1 MMKNERLTEIDENST
16 TIGNVDLEFWIC
28 TGFTVP
34 LSLGALYLA
43 LTQMIFFFKKGS
55 FGMNSKPTWKTSSSN
70 PTPSRGLNN
79 NAAILNF
86 MIAFGCT
93 CAFLRAAIDFRLPY
107 GRHNDFGCNL
117 AIKYKSGNYIL
128 SLLSMYLVLW
138 FRQRVFYQHPRLK
151 HLSSKLIRF
160 VSWAMCFV
168 MIATMLAT
176 AVIFFGVGSYVGVIK
191 GCTVRG
197 PLTSS
202 RWVMLIGCTSIFQ
215 IFLLVLFIYPLMKH
229 KREVQRSF
237 TCKKNDIIIQL
248 IKRATVTSILS
259 VVSDVGF
266 GLLILFLRRE
276 IVTISTFVCDVN
288 IVFNAIC
295 VVMSFPD
302 WKLRLLPWRISSNG
316 VPAVTEN
323 CTDGQ
328 SKVLPI
334 DSIA

>member
-1 MMKNERLTEIDENST
+1 MFDVNLTTGEN
-16 TIGNVDLEFWIC
+16 IDLEFWIC
-28 TGFTVP
+28 TGFSVP
-34 LSLGALYLA
+34 LSLGALYLG
-43 LTQMIFFFKKGS
+43 LTQIVFFFKKGN
-55 FGMNSKPTWKTSSSN
+55 FGKNKKSTRKSSASLA
-70 PTPSRGLNN
+70 PSRSLNN

-93 CAFLRAAIDFRLPY
+93 CAFLRAAVDFRLPY

-117 AIKYKSGNYIL
+117 AIKYKSVNYIL

-176 AVIFFGVGSYVGVIK
+176 SVIFFGVGKYVGVIK
-191 GCTVRG
+191 GCTVHG
-197 PLTSS
+197 PLASS

-215 IFLLVLFIYPLMKH
+215 IFLVGLFIYPLMKH
-229 KREVQRSF
+229 KRAVQQSF
-237 TCKKNDIIIQL
+237 ARKKNDIIIQL
-248 IKRATVTSILS
+248 IQRATVTSVLS

-266 GLLILFLRRE
+266 GLLILFLRRD
-276 IVTISTFVCDVN
+276 IVTFSTFVCDVN

-302 WKLRLLPWRISSNG
+302 WKMRLLPWRVRPND
-316 VPAVTEN
+316 VPVVTEQ
-323 CTDGQ
+323 CVDGQ